1 MISDVSTG
9 IYLDNKSNGT
19 RYCNFMLR
27 FFDFAILD
35 NNDISQT
42 IRNLSGKTR
51 QGEVIAKLSK
61 ARNYQFNG
69 SSKGTDMSFGLL
81 YDFVDSFIITDYDD
95 LDDDIDSLIN
105 LRMYN
110 DEYKPIFLEVKS
122 SLLYEELDEILAYSM
137 LSNIDGLYIKN
148 HRLLKYAVEKANG
161 NLSFISEIPENY
173 GINRNEVTENCRYC
187 IPACTV
193 FPPFTVFKLWN
204 IRRKS
209 AE

>member
-1 MISDVSTG
+1 MTSDISTG
-9 IYLDNKSNGT
+9 IYLDNKSNGS
-19 RYCNFMLR
+19 RYCNFLLR

-42 IRNLSGKTR
+42 IRNLNGKTR
-51 QGEVIAKLSK
+51 LGEVIARLSK
-61 ARNYQFNG
+61 SRNYQFNG

-81 YDFVDSFIITDYDD
+81 YNFVDSFIIADYDD
-95 LDDDIDSLIN
+95 LDDDIDPLIN

-148 HRLLKYAVEKANG
+148 PRLLKYALEKAKG
-161 NLSFISEIPENY
+161 NLSFISEIPGNSETDR
-173 GINRNEVTENCRYC
+173 IAETENCRFC

-193 FPPFTVFKLWN
+193 FPPFSVFKLWS